1 MDNRQESEL
10 VDTSTE
16 YIKMCDCKEV
26 QDVRPFIAD
35 MDNDRYLGCTPTGD
49 FYYGFREKIVWLPR
63 QDQLQGMIEANSYI
77 LYSDPQAEGYPY
89 TIETFSFRDRKDKR
103 FPDTST
109 EKAMLRAIM
118 YKSCNKT
125 WDGKWL

>member
-1 MDNRQESEL
+1 M
-10 VDTSTE
+10 DTSTE

-35 MDNDRYLGCTPTGD
+35 MDDNRHLGCTPTGD

-63 QDQLQGMIEANSYI
+63 QDQLQEMMLDPKGEFLPCLVLGDWYLNSEYCDVLNKR
-77 LYSDPQAEGYPY
+77 LY
-89 TIETFSFRDRKDKR
+89 
-103 FPDTST
+103 T
-109 EKAMLRAIM
+109 EEQRWLAYVMKKKFNKA
-118 YKSCNKT
+118 